1 MRGHKLTQTQSRGS
15 WLLPTEV
22 IAETIIIGVGLFEA
36 VLFLL
41 GAQSGTISTFTLTIA
56 ALYFVLPYNVIMAGV
71 GVSGWVLRIPTL
83 RKNIAI
89 ALINLPFL
97 GFLLWQG
104 DAAANYCLLALV
116 AIGVLFNAPKVHLR
130 TIPGFD
136 VLGMSLFLAGPFVY
150 GILLADVEGVW
161 WLAAWISTLL
171 VVAANYLMYKLPT
184 IGLEQKLRIDST
196 DARLGIE
203 YTITTCVG
211 LYIVAAILPVVVY
224 GWWGLP
230 ALVLLLWYALMALQ
244 AIPFRLI
251 AGAAGLFRVWQTIWW
266 LNYPIG
272 AILCMYAWYLVNT
285 KA

>member
-1 MRGHKLTQTQSRGS
+1 MRGHTLSKTRSRGS
-15 WLLPTEV
+15 WLFPTEV
-22 IAETIIIGVGLFEA
+22 IAEAIIVGIGLFEA

-41 GAQSGTISTFTLTIA
+41 GAQSGTISTLTLTIG

-71 GVSGWVLRIPTL
+71 GVSGRVLRIPTL
-83 RKNIAI
+83 GKNLVI
-89 ALINLPFL
+89 ALVNVPFL
-97 GFLLWQG
+97 VYLLWQG
-104 DAAANYCLLALV
+104 SATANYFLLGLV
-116 AIGVLFNAPKVHLR
+116 AVGALFNAPKVHLR

-136 VLGMSLFLAGPFVY
+136 VIGMSLFLAGPFVY
-150 GILLADVEGVW
+150 GILLANVQGIW
-161 WLAAWISTLL
+161 WLGAWISVLL

-203 YTITTCVG
+203 YTIATCVG

-230 ALVLLLWYALMALQ
+230 ALVLLLWYALVAMQ

-266 LNYPIG
+266 LNYPVGIM
-272 AILCMYAWYLVNT
+272 LCVYAWYLVNT